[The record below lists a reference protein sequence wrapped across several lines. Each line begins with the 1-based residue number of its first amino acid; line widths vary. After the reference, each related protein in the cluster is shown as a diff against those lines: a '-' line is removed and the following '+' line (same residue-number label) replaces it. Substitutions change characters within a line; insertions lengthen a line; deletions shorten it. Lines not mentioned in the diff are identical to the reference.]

1 MQSQTPT
8 NSSDDSNKKFNL
20 LLLLK
25 ENWKFVSII
34 STIIC
39 GITLWVY
46 LKHFNRLDL
55 FIELVKDNKIDL
67 IFIIF
72 SFIPIC
78 FSLLFILNLS
88 GWISVIYL
96 DLLDFQHNEYSHK
109 WSLIFIP
116 IFASALP
123 IILFLCKD
131 YLLKIDDNSVNFLG
145 CVFLTILFCFIF
157 FYFKVKSNKNV
168 KFVNKIVCFACLFF
182 LPFTMF
188 HITGMFLIFRFV
200 TGELTCLSF
209 ILISLI
215 IFVFAVIS
223 QTPLFFYFRNIEKNE
238 LLDKN
243 DLFNNIIIKSIFV
256 SIVVL
261 VLVFI
266 LLNKVFVFSSYAAL
280 RLFGV
285 VDLNSVYEFS
295 LVKNDVTVMK
305 LAENEW
311 KFDYEFHD
319 QISLKGSI
327 GFHLGDIYLICK
339 EGANEMFMESLRYDL
354 AKQEIKPID
363 NKACIFFK
371 NDEVNII
378 QIKAQ
383 NNNGQSTEE

>member
-1 MQSQTPT
+1 
-8 NSSDDSNKKFNL
+8 
-20 LLLLK
+20 
-25 ENWKFVSII
+25 
-34 STIIC
+34 
-39 GITLWVY
+39 
-46 LKHFNRLDL
+46 
-55 FIELVKDNKIDL
+55 
-67 IFIIF
+67 
-72 SFIPIC
+72 
-78 FSLLFILNLS
+78 
-88 GWISVIYL
+88 
-96 DLLDFQHNEYSHK
+96 
-109 WSLIFIP
+109 
-116 IFASALP
+116 
-123 IILFLCKD
+123 
-131 YLLKIDDNSVNFLG
+131 
-145 CVFLTILFCFIF
+145 
-157 FYFKVKSNKNV
+157 
-168 KFVNKIVCFACLFF
+168 
-182 LPFTMF
+182 MF

-280 RLFGV
+280 RLLGV

-327 GFHLGDIYLICK
+327 GFHLGDIYFICK
-339 EGANEMFMESLRYDL
+339 EGTNEMFMSSLHYDL
-354 AKQEIKPID
+354 AKQKIRPID

-371 NDEVNII
+371 NNEVNII
-378 QIKAQ
+378 KIKAQ
-383 NNNGQSTEE
+383 NNNEQSTEE